1 MTAQR
6 PFQSKTMS
14 NLPTR
19 FSPSA
24 NRPAS
29 FDPFD
34 GVLLVDKP
42 AGPTSH
48 DIVAGIRRTFRID
61 KVGHGGTLDP
71 NATGLL
77 VILLG
82 RGTRLSAQIMGG
94 DKAYEGVMRFGR
106 TTNSQD
112 IDGETID
119 EKSCDG
125 VTAEQIQA
133 QMDAR
138 LGDSFQTPPMVS
150 AVKIKG
156 VPLYKLARKGQE
168 VPREPRF
175 IHLYRFRLLN
185 WETPLAKFDVLCTKG
200 TYVRTLC
207 HDIGQALGS
216 GACLDALRR
225 TASGTLKIDD
235 AMPFDDVLKLPK
247 DALIARIVPFQKFL
261 SAGT

>member
-1 MTAQR
+1 MPQ
-6 PFQSKTMS
+6 
-14 NLPTR
+14 NIPTR
-19 FSPSA
+19 FSPSS
-24 NRPAS
+24 NRPPAT
-29 FDPFD
+29 DPFD

-48 DIVAGIRRTFRID
+48 DIVAGIRRVFRID
-61 KVGHGGTLDP
+61 KVGHGGTLAP

-77 VILLG
+77 VLLLG

-94 DKAYEGVMRFGR
+94 DKNYEGVMRLGR

-112 IDGETID
+112 IDGETIE
-119 EKSCDG
+119 EKPCEG
-125 VTAEQIQA
+125 ITAEQIQA

-150 AVKIKG
+150 AVKLHG
-156 VPLYKLARKGQE
+156 VPLYKLARKGQD

-175 IHLYRFRLLN
+175 IHVYRFRLLR
-185 WETPLAKFDVLCTKG
+185 WESPLAAFDIVCSKG

-207 HDIGQALGS
+207 HDIGQALGP

-225 TASGTLKIDD
+225 TASGALKIED
-235 AMPFDDVLKLPK
+235 ALPFDDILKLPK
-247 DALIARIVPFQKFL
+247 EALAARVLPFQKFL
-261 SAGT
+261 SATPPPAVTEKPQ